1 MVMFLLVPLA
11 SGWNVVPEDDVSP
24 TAPGEHLLILN
35 DGVWTSSH
43 WEFLEQEGVFPLRN
57 IRSNALLVWADESRV
72 TWPSWV
78 TVEAAE
84 MAQFRAPLTTDSTS
98 QHYRVLLEPRLP
110 PSGIDAVQSSLATLG
125 FAIHSASLDVGGNL
139 PASLTVHAP
148 DARVLQSV
156 LQTDGV
162 LWIEPVLSTKARN
175 AQASALIEG
184 GTLDHHPFWS
194 LGLNG
199 SGIVLGVADSGI
211 DADHACF
218 RNATTQTSPH
228 AESTAAY
235 PAVGVFGANHRKIL
249 HLNTSVDGNDTP
261 GHSDYRHG
269 THVIGS
275 LACHHIDNVRQG
287 QAPSNGST
295 LAHGSTLV
303 IQDIVSSEGWA
314 PPPVDQLLWESS
326 SFGGVI
332 HSNSWGDDTTAY
344 TERTGRF
351 DAYAKAMPW
360 SVAFIAPGNGGNG
373 VLEPANGRNVVA
385 VSASTTSL
393 DTIRWGSTAYGPTEI
408 NTDGIFLLAPGASIQ
423 SASADGF
430 WDTNNANLRSSSGT
444 SMSTPH
450 AAGGAAIVQQLYEQG
465 WLVPAY
471 APMTSQNITALQP
484 GWAEESDVE
493 RVLLGDGFTPSGSL
507 IRASL
512 AMAASPL
519 EQDQRNGGD
528 GGHDLH
534 NPYDGWGLFN
544 LSQFFD
550 PTTIATDSSPAP
562 EVWVHDSY
570 RLTTSSVEDWFA
582 SNGGM
587 EGNLSGMLDH
597 QWNGEG
603 AAGPFLQTG
612 DVFSQRFTPLEGQGV
627 KIRMAFPAQ
636 PEPAMIDDI
645 QLRVELEDGTVFLPD
660 QIQNDGRP
668 TAYFANIVDT
678 NNTTA
683 FPSNNETTVGL
694 NIPWDELNG
703 SSYIDVEVVARFVQP
718 GGNQGAVGLDG
729 DAVGFALV
737 VKGVDRDSADYLD
750 DDQDGVV
757 NIEDKCPTEDAR
769 LDDDDDDGCLDDDD
783 QDAIPNIFDDCPT
796 EDAEGFDQNGDGC
809 LDDSDGDT
817 VSDNIDA
824 CETPD
829 LAWPVNGTGCYP
841 LDEVPM
847 LTVLLAPE
855 PDSILDGEII
865 VAWAVDDGDGDG
877 YEVAVEFISQ
887 QEPSITLLSCVYV
900 GQEAGSG
907 QCQWT
912 LPDEFP
918 PFYKSGAR
926 YALEITMQTTNR
938 SPAAEGSI
946 FRLNASHDLLI
957 PLENKT
963 GAIAPSTDQDD
974 DGPGIFVFIGL
985 GLLAGMLVTKWL
997 SAPRD
1002 EEREEREPPPPFALQ
1017 KETAHHSRVL
1027 VEENE

>member
-1 MVMFLLVPLA
+1 
-11 SGWNVVPEDDVSP
+11 
-24 TAPGEHLLILN
+24 
-35 DGVWTSSH
+35 
-43 WEFLEQEGVFPLRN
+43 
-57 IRSNALLVWADESRV
+57 
-72 TWPSWV
+72 
-78 TVEAAE
+78 
-84 MAQFRAPLTTDSTS
+84 
-98 QHYRVLLEPRLP
+98 
-110 PSGIDAVQSSLATLG
+110 
-125 FAIHSASLDVGGNL
+125 
-139 PASLTVHAP
+139 
-148 DARVLQSV
+148 
-156 LQTDGV
+156 
-162 LWIEPVLSTKARN
+162 
-175 AQASALIEG
+175 
-184 GTLDHHPFWS
+184 
-194 LGLNG
+194 
-199 SGIVLGVADSGI
+199 
-211 DADHACF
+211 
-218 RNATTQTSPH
+218 
-228 AESTAAY
+228 
-235 PAVGVFGANHRKIL
+235 
-249 HLNTSVDGNDTP
+249 
-261 GHSDYRHG
+261 
-269 THVIGS
+269 
-275 LACHHIDNVRQG
+275 
-287 QAPSNGST
+287 
-295 LAHGSTLV
+295 
-303 IQDIVSSEGWA
+303 
-314 PPPVDQLLWESS
+314 
-326 SFGGVI
+326 
-332 HSNSWGDDTTAY
+332 
-344 TERTGRF
+344 
-351 DAYAKAMPW
+351 
-360 SVAFIAPGNGGNG
+360 
-373 VLEPANGRNVVA
+373 
-385 VSASTTSL
+385 
-393 DTIRWGSTAYGPTEI
+393 
-408 NTDGIFLLAPGASIQ
+408 
-423 SASADGF
+423 
-430 WDTNNANLRSSSGT
+430 
-444 SMSTPH
+444 
-450 AAGGAAIVQQLYEQG
+450 
-465 WLVPAY
+465 
-471 APMTSQNITALQP
+471 
-484 GWAEESDVE
+484 
-493 RVLLGDGFTPSGSL
+493 
-507 IRASL
+507 
-512 AMAASPL
+512 
-519 EQDQRNGGD
+519 
-528 GGHDLH
+528 
-534 NPYDGWGLFN
+534 
-544 LSQFFD
+544 
-550 PTTIATDSSPAP
+550 
-562 EVWVHDSY
+562 
-570 RLTTSSVEDWFA
+570 
-582 SNGGM
+582 
-587 EGNLSGMLDH
+587 
-597 QWNGEG
+597 
-603 AAGPFLQTG
+603 
-612 DVFSQRFTPLEGQGV
+612 
-627 KIRMAFPAQ
+627 MAFPAQ

-918 PFYKSGAR
+918 PFYKAGAR

-963 GAIAPSTDQDD
+963 GTIAPSTDQDD